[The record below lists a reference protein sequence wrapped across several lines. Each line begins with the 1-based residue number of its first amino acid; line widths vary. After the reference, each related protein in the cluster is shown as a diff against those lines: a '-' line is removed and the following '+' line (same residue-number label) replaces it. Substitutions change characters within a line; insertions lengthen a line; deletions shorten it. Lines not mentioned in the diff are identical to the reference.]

1 MNKKKYYIWQLASF
15 LASHGMTM
23 SAEELA
29 AHLNRNE
36 FLTSYGT
43 EYQGGRGTYKLIKE
57 TWDWLQNGL
66 QLPDEAKKVAEAF
79 VKPDGT
85 YAYD

>member
-15 LASHGMTM
+15 LASHAMTM

>member
-15 LASHGMTM
+15 LYSHEMKM

-29 AHLNRNE
+29 VHLNRNN
-36 FLTSYGT
+36 FTTNYGT

-57 TWDWLQNGL
+57 TWEWLEKDL
-66 QLPDEAKKVAEAF
+66 QLSCESEKVAYAF

-85 YAYD
+85 YAY